1 MAVIITTVMI
11 TNVAMIGRHASIL
24 SRSAARQGAQ
34 VDSLVADVFRK
45 GGWRVLVQP
54 ERDRRKPDLL
64 AERAGKKYIIEIK
77 RSSEGRRD
85 RLVPLMAQALLEV
98 KNLAHHLPGRPVRV
112 AIVVANHI
120 PESVAEQIKNF
131 AREHA
136 PDIAIGVM
144 DLEGFR
150 SFEGQGLE
158 ELSSERPKGN
168 PPRLSSPGSPQLFS
182 DLNQWML
189 KVLLAPAI
197 PDSFL
202 SAPRGR
208 YEGAS
213 QLAQAS
219 GVSMMSAFRFV
230 EQFSKEGFL
239 EQEGNG
245 LRLVRVK
252 ELMERW
258 LGASQGRT
266 PQIAVRWILRRG
278 HGALREA
285 LGAYI
290 SAGEK
295 LQRKS
300 HSMSTKGLLA
310 RRPRACLG
318 LFAAAEALGVG
329 FVHGVQPY
337 LYIEG
342 MEPDALES
350 LGLSGHGA
358 EQHADVYIRIPRNRE
373 SVFRAAIVKDGVP
386 VSDVL
391 QVWLDAAQHPSR
403 GREQADLIWRKI
415 LAPSL
420 LSKSEQ

>member
-1 MAVIITTVMI
+1 
-11 TNVAMIGRHASIL
+11 
-24 SRSAARQGAQ
+24 
-34 VDSLVADVFRK
+34 
-45 GGWRVLVQP
+45 
-54 ERDRRKPDLL
+54 
-64 AERAGKKYIIEIK
+64 
-77 RSSEGRRD
+77 
-85 RLVPLMAQALLEV
+85 
-98 KNLAHHLPGRPVRV
+98 
-112 AIVVANHI
+112 
-120 PESVAEQIKNF
+120 
-131 AREHA
+131 
-136 PDIAIGVM
+136 
-144 DLEGFR
+144 
-150 SFEGQGLE
+150 
-158 ELSSERPKGN
+158 
-168 PPRLSSPGSPQLFS
+168 
-182 DLNQWML
+182 ML

-197 PDSFL
+197 PASFL

-208 YEGAS
+208 YQGAS

-239 EQEGNG
+239 EQEGDG

-258 LGASQGRT
+258 LGASQGRI
-266 PQIAVRWILRRG
+266 PEIAVRWILRRRDDALG
-278 HGALREA
+278 EALRS
-285 LGAYI
+285 YF

-295 LQRKS
+295 MQRKS
-300 HSMSTKGLLA
+300 HVMSKKDPFA

-329 FVHGVQPY
+329 FVHGVQPH

-342 MEPDALES
+342 MELDALES
-350 LGLSGHGA
+350 LGLSAHGA
-358 EQHADVYIRIPRNRE
+358 EPQADVFIRVPRNRE
-373 SVFRAAIVKDGVP
+373 SVFRGAIVKERVP

-391 QVWLDAAQHPSR
+391 QVWLDVAQHPSR